1 MAYSFEMQQI
11 RRKGIMSV
19 GCMNPLMITQ
29 NTLKLNERETLNH
42 IINFLDKHHDKDVI
56 ELPYNF
62 G

>member
-1 MAYSFEMQQI
+1 MQQT

-19 GCMNPLMITQ
+19 GYMDPLMITQ
-29 NTLKLNERETLNH
+29 KTLKLNERETLNH
-42 IINFLDKHHDKDVI
+42 IINFLNKHHDKVVI